1 MARDYQA
8 SPAEIAHVTRVGVKT
23 PLPNGDILHV
33 GRHPSS
39 PDHEI
44 RVITR
49 AGKVM
54 QAKATLKPM
63 QAVLLQKKQQ
73 EGAVKAKQDLSKSRQ
88 KEQLAKKRAR
98 TPKPKNK

>member
-8 SPAEIAHVTRVGVKT
+8 SPSEIAHVTRVGVKT
-23 PLPNGDILHV
+23 TQPNGDIIHK
-33 GRHPSS
+33 GRTPSS

-44 RVITR
+44 TVVTR
-49 AGKVM
+49 GGKVM
-54 QAKATLKPM
+54 SATAKLNPLR
-63 QAVLLQKKQQ
+63 QVILQKKIE
-73 EGAVKAKQDLSKSRQ
+73 EGAAKAKADLSKSRQ